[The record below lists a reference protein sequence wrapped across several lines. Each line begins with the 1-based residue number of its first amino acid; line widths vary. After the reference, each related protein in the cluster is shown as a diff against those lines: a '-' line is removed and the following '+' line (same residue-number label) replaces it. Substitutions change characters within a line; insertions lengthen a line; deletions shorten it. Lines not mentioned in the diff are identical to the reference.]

1 MLCCCINSPQQNTKL
16 GCVLERSYWLMFRRI
31 DSGTNCVLAA
41 ANPQNFATNHF
52 VACNVNACMGWV
64 VQAVDRLSELR
75 PMPQEIRTVI
85 ADSDSAARRQLRL
98 LLGSEPA
105 VRVVAECRD
114 RAEAIAAVQTHKP
127 DLLILDMHLPD
138 TDGIELLRSIPGRDR
153 ILVIFSSVHDQYAIR
168 AFEARALDYLLKP
181 FDPERLHSAMER
193 TRVELAQL
201 HDRHL
206 TRRLLH
212 LLAGA
217 RSESKA
223 ERRLVVKAAGRVV
236 FLETEEIDWIEA
248 AGNYVRLK
256 VGAESYLMREAIGR
270 IAQRLDP
277 DQFVRIHRSI
287 IVNVRKIKELQP
299 CNRGEYMVILK
310 DGKELSCSRGYR
322 AKLRQLIAK
331 G

>member
-1 MLCCCINSPQQNTKL
+1 
-16 GCVLERSYWLMFRRI
+16 
-31 DSGTNCVLAA
+31 
-41 ANPQNFATNHF
+41 
-52 VACNVNACMGWV
+52 
-64 VQAVDRLSELR
+64 
-75 PMPQEIRTVI
+75 MPQEIRTVI

-299 CNRGEYMVILK
+299 CNRGEYMVILR